1 MSELI
6 VKTVEDLRIGRT
18 SWRIML
24 MLGIPSL
31 LAGAVCQLLLAR

>member
-6 VKTVEDLRIGRT
+6 DKTVEDLRVGRT

-24 MLGIPSL
+24 MLGLPSL
-31 LAGAVCQLLLAR
+31 IAGALCQMLIAR